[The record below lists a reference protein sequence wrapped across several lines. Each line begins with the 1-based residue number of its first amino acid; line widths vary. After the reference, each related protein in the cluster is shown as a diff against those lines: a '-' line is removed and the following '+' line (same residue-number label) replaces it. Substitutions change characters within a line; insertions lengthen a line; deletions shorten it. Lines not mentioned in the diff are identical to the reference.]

1 MNPDSQDMLAK
12 LMAKI
17 PSPMKKA
24 VADLKARYLAAR
36 KTTQYT
42 IAAGSCVA
50 LLLILGSFSGGSS
63 TIESTITIEARRG
76 DLEVT
81 VQEGGALEAL
91 QSQDIRSR
99 IKGRE
104 GVKILNIVEEGYQ
117 VTPRDV
123 AARLSLV

>member
-12 LMAKI
+12 LMAN
-17 PSPMKKA
+17 MKKT

-42 IAAGSCVA
+42 IAGGGVA
-50 LLLILGSFSGGSS
+50 LLLILGSFSGDPS

-81 VQEGGALEAL
+81 VLE
-91 QSQDIRSR
+91 
-99 IKGRE
+99 
-104 GVKILNIVEEGYQ
+104 
-117 VTPRDV
+117 
-123 AARLSLV
+123 